1 MHTSRSGCYI
11 GGALIKQSDRTEF
24 HDTDRG
30 NADIHMQELLQEK
43 IPHGVSYPTDIL
55 RLMLYHMLEIS
66 LDCNVIATTQL
77 FFSSITINRLY

>member
-11 GGALIKQSDRTEF
+11 GGALIKQSDPTEF
-24 HDTDRG
+24 HDTNCG
-30 NADIHMQELLQEK
+30 NADIHMQELPQEK